1 MQEDEHTLKVSSA
14 CLEADLFTVQ
24 VYGRGASPGSVS
36 QLYGPSYC
44 MKLFAG
50 LPKSSLPTELTELAH
65 TAFKFAMKLALGKD
79 NFSFHIYNKQFKKK
93 QESVSTFMQTK
104 HCWET

>member
-1 MQEDEHTLKVSSA
+1 
-14 CLEADLFTVQ
+14 
-24 VYGRGASPGSVS
+24 
-36 QLYGPSYC
+36 

-79 NFSFHIYNKQFKKK
+79 NFSFQIYNKQF
-93 QESVSTFMQTK
+93 F
-104 HCWET
+104 